1 MYCALLLTAHAVLA
15 SVPVTVNV
23 DLTTAKGVAYP
34 HYWSAGVG
42 SGNKINA
49 EHIIS
54 PAERNCF
61 GLHMNWL
68 QNSMQ
73 LDSTAQ

>member
-42 SGNKINA
+42 SGNKIIMLNTSYHQLNA
-49 EHIIS
+49 IVLVCI
-54 PAERNCF
+54 
-61 GLHMNWL
+61 
-68 QNSMQ
+68 
-73 LDSTAQ
+73 